1 MVGIREDEIEGR
13 PLTEVG
19 RLLLARAADPAAAR
33 QIVEQLFNS
42 AGPIDLP
49 RELELSTPTRR
60 VFEITPFELQSKED
74 PGGYGFIVNDATQAH
89 ELDRMKTEFVGLISH
104 ELRTPLTAIYG
115 FSEFLVESV
124 NLPEDEHSWAEH
136 VYREGHRLMDVTN
149 ELLDVSRIESG
160 TVDASL
166 VPTAF
171 NEALAGALDS
181 VRPKATERSINFVV
195 ESMAVDIVA
204 GSSMLEH
211 VLVNLVENAV
221 KYSPSP
227 SSVRIVAAAEGDTL
241 TVMVEDKGIG
251 IEEDDLANIF
261 RPFSRSVTPENAHI
275 RGSGLGLYL
284 VKEFVTRMGGTI

>member
-1 MVGIREDEIEGR
+1 
-13 PLTEVG
+13 
-19 RLLLARAADPAAAR
+19 
-33 QIVEQLFNS
+33 
-42 AGPIDLP
+42 
-49 RELELSTPTRR
+49 
-60 VFEITPFELQSKED
+60 
-74 PGGYGFIVNDATQAH
+74 
-89 ELDRMKTEFVGLISH
+89 MKTEFVGLISH